1 MFTPLLKMCCERERE
16 TYMYVG
22 KNGEESVD
30 RRKERGS
37 AAAAASH
44 ISY

>member
-1 MFTPLLKMCCERERE
+1 VLRERERERE

-37 AAAAASH
+37 SAAAAAH